1 MLLVNPQSAFT
12 WDGPID
18 IHGVPMRGVP
28 EKQGWAFSARGW
40 QEARANP
47 TIDADA
53 FGRFERQRLRP
64 LSAPTLLQARQE
76 YAAKTV
82 VLLPRY
88 FIIEPTAFCNKACP
102 FCSIHVVQRFNEHG
116 EPGNTM
122 MRWADFQKLM
132 DEVKGHAVYGLSL
145 YQLGEPLLWR
155 EATTPAPGIAAE
167 RRLSLSLDLGD
178 MIDYAK
184 QIAGFTVV
192 NVSTNGD
199 VPNLD
204 LLLDCA
210 VDDVIISIDGT
221 TDEVYLANRPST
233 KKDDPGAFDRTLAR
247 VHTFLQHKA
256 ASGGPGGPRPY
267 VRLQI
272 INKADTAPQIVDFIR
287 SWIQQPGVD
296 DVYVKQLDAM
306 TPWLGSTVVPVKE
319 SVLKMQQVGTM
330 PCQHLWAIGSMTASG
345 QFTACCHDSRSE
357 LTNVGAN
364 IRTSTFADWWH
375 GPFMTQL
382 RAEHAGGSFRMPC
395 AACQER
401 DPWLG

>member
-1 MLLVNPQSAFT
+1 MLLVNPRSAFT
-12 WDGPID
+12 WDRPLD
-18 IHGVPMRGVP
+18 ILGVPMRGVP
-28 EKQGWAFSARGW
+28 EKQGWAFSRAGW
-40 QEARANP
+40 LSALQDTRTNADIEGRVYRAMLRPQSKPTLDQARA
-47 TIDADA
+47 D
-53 FGRFERQRLRP
+53 
-64 LSAPTLLQARQE
+64 
-76 YAAKTV
+76 YAARTV
-82 VLLPRY
+82 VPLPRY

-132 DEVKGHAVYGLSL
+132 DEVRGSDVYGLSL

-155 EATTPAPGIAAE
+155 EATTPAQGISAE

-178 MIDYAK
+178 MVDYAK
-184 QIAGFTVV
+184 QIAGFQVV

-210 VDDVIISIDGT
+210 VDDVIISVDGT
-221 TDEVYLANRPST
+221 TEDVYLANRPST

-247 VHTFLQHKA
+247 VQTFLQHKA

-272 INKADTAPQIVDFIR
+272 INKADTAPQILDFIR
-287 SWIQQPGVD
+287 YWIQVPGVD

-306 TPWLGSTVVPVKE
+306 TPWVGTAAVPLAESLVK
-319 SVLKMQQVGTM
+319 MAQVGTM

-357 LTNVGAN
+357 LTTVGAN
-364 IRTSTFADWWH
+364 IRTSTFREWWH

-382 RAEHAGGSFRMPC
+382 RAEHAGGQFRIPC
-395 AACQER
+395 ATCQER